1 MSAMFSDC
9 SLTSLNLANFDTS
22 NVTDMGAMFGFDDMS
37 NLQKKLMEGFLTED
51 QVLAIKQ
58 AYVDTMAAKSSLSG
72 TLDKLGYS
80 TFETPSI
87 ICFYP
92 KSFESKERLNEL
104 IEKEIKIPVS
114 ISDNPLDCVVEG
126 TGICLEKHH

>member
-1 MSAMFSDC
+1 MSEV
-9 SLTSLNLANFDTS
+9 NLM
-22 NVTDMGAMFGFDDMS
+22 DMGAMFGFDDMTE
-37 NLQKKLMEGFLTED
+37 LQKKLMEGFLTED

-58 AYVDTMAAKSSLSG
+58 AYVDTMTAKSSLSG

-92 KSFESKERLNEL
+92 KSFESKEELNEM
-104 IEKEIKIPVS
+104 IGYYNEQVTADGHEEYEISPTDPVGMLLSSVTKIS
-114 ISDNPLDCVVEG
+114 WLSMTI
-126 TGICLEKHH
+126 